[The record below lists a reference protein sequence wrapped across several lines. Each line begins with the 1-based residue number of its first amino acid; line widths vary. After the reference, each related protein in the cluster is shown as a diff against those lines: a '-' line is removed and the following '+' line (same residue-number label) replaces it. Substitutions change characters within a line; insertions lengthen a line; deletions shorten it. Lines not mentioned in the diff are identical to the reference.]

1 MFFVNLLPMGVR
13 KAILPLMLGLSAIC
27 LSPAVVAQAANVTGV
42 ASALSPSGNVAQV
55 PLPGVETLGWSGL
68 IGFLIYML
76 DRKDKS
82 AQEALKGFTESLG
95 AKDKTIQEMS
105 MSYGERVEK
114 FLEEAQDLRAGEA
127 DRFHTLLD
135 KLIDRA
141 LPSNGGAA
149 AGGSHV

>member
-1 MFFVNLLPMGVR
+1 MFFLNLLPMGVR
-13 KAILPLMLGLSAIC
+13 RAILPLMLSLSAIC
-27 LSPAVVAQAANVTGV
+27 LSPAVLAQAANATGVVTGV
-42 ASALSPSGNVAQV
+42 VSGAPVQV

-141 LPSNGGAA
+141 LPPSGTVASNG
-149 AGGSHV
+149 